1 MAVNQTT
8 NQTTQSYALPC
19 GRDVETVWERLGEV
33 EAGRADA
40 HDIDCRH
47 CRAAR
52 ESLKVLRDL
61 TGELA
66 ADDSEPS
73 LDLTGRIM
81 SAVRA
86 EVRRHDLV
94 PLPTAEP
101 GGVRV
106 SEQAVASV
114 LRFAADTVDG
124 VHARHC
130 KVTAVDGFAVEVRMS
145 LAVSYRGFTG
155 HALEDVRERVTAA
168 AGARLGVR
176 LARLDLTLAD
186 LYDA

>member
-1 MAVNQTT
+1 MAMNHTT
-8 NQTTQSYALPC
+8 RDYLLPC
-19 GRDVETVWERLGEV
+19 GRDVEQVWERLDEV
-33 EAGRADA
+33 DAGRADA
-40 HDIDCRH
+40 HELTCPH

-52 ESLKVLRDL
+52 ESLTILRGL

-66 ADDSEPS
+66 VEDAVPS

-86 EVRRHDLV
+86 EIRRHDML
-94 PLPTAEP
+94 PLPTPEP
-101 GGVRV
+101 GDVRI

-124 VHARHC
+124 VRARHC
-130 KVTAVDGFAVEVRMS
+130 VVRRTETDDFAVEVEMS
-145 LAVSYRGFTG
+145 IAVSYRGFDSL
-155 HALEDVRERVTAA
+155 ALDDVRERVTAA
-168 AGARLGVR
+168 AGARIGVR

-186 LYDA
+186 LYED